1 MPKKTPTLHERLFHG
16 SRSVVFVQSCH
27 ATHGTLFRIME
38 SVALA
43 RPRRAT
49 AGVLTPL
56 PDLAGRPLNIHDRV
70 LARYGGSAA
79 RFHGAITAVHGDG
92 TFDIVFD
99 DGDVETLLPLWTRGV
114 DGPNIRHEDGSLV
127 IMSASTNIRSKAVKR
142 KHSPHAG
149 RKVRQK
155 PSPSPAASVEQAG
168 LPAGMDGNAMHM
180 GFKSVRVEAPVT
192 GQDPRD
198 NLQHRFTF
206 SYTMRNIG
214 VDGNPVVT
222 EERVS
227 LHDIVNNNDETMQ
240 RMHCAALYDFLVQLY
255 TTPPTGFARMHA
267 LLGKNDPLGAFR
279 AGEHERMRKLFARHA
294 AAEDGRYRP

>member
-1 MPKKTPTLHERLFHG
+1 MP
-16 SRSVVFVQSCH
+16 
-27 ATHGTLFRIME
+27 
-38 SVALA
+38 LA

-56 PDLAGRPLNIHDRV
+56 PDLSGRPLNVADRV
-70 LARYGGSAA
+70 LARYAASTA
-79 RFHGAITAVHGDG
+79 RFPGVINAVHEDG
-92 TFDIVFD
+92 AFDVLFD
-99 DGDVETLLPLWTRGV
+99 DGDVETRLPLWTHGL

-127 IMSASTNIRSKAVKR
+127 LMSAATKKVKR
-142 KHSPHAG
+142 KTTPPAD

-155 PSPSPAASVEQAG
+155 PSASVGQAG
-168 LPAGMDGNAMHM
+168 LPAGIDGQAMHM
-180 GFKSVRVEAPVT
+180 GFKSVRVQAPVA

-206 SYTMRNIG
+206 SYTLRNIG

-222 EERVS
+222 EQRVS

-255 TTPPTGFARMHA
+255 TTPPTGFARMHV
-267 LLGKNDPLGAFR
+267 LLGTNDPLGAFR
-279 AGEHERMRKLFARHA
+279 TAEHERMHTLFARHA
-294 AAEDGRYRP
+294 AAEVEHHRT